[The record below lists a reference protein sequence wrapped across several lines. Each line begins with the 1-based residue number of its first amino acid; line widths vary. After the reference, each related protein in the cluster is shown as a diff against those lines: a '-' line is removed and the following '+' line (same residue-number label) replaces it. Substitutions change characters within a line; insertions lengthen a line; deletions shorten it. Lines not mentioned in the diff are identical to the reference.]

1 VWAQIC
7 ECHGGNVNDSRWGV
21 RMRGEGKVAESIKQ
35 LFNLS
40 RSRYLPKEDKFE
52 FNCADFNYRA
62 SDAQLSLF

>member
-1 VWAQIC
+1 
-7 ECHGGNVNDSRWGV
+7 
-21 RMRGEGKVAESIKQ
+21 